1 MIVRGRAVS
10 LEDLEALVSSTPDL
24 QRRATAYAALT
35 LARILAPEWTH
46 IIAVRD
52 AKKIVGY
59 EFITKPAGETVGDRA
74 GLVARLEVL
83 VDELSCQES
92 HS

>member
-1 MIVRGRAVS
+1 MSGRFS
-10 LEDLEALVSSTPDL
+10 LEDLEALVSFAPDPG
-24 QRRATAYAALT
+24 RRTTAYAALT

-46 IIAVRD
+46 VIAVRD
-52 AKKIVGY
+52 STKKIVKH
-59 EFITKPAGETVGDRA
+59 ESITKPAGETVGDRA
-74 GLVARLEVL
+74 GLVARLEAL